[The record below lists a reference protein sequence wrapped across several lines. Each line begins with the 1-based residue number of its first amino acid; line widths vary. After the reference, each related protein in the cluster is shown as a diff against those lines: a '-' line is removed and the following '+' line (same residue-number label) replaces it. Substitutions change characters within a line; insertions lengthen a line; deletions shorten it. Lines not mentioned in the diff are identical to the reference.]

1 MKVHFNTKRQK
12 DPTRDQGMKVPYA
25 PAKRRAPKWRWYLIL
40 LIVSSP
46 LIYFLFK
53 LVFSQVVISAPGLIT
68 LEKISINSSGT
79 GYVDQINVELG
90 NTVPQGHVMVELGS
104 PALDEREHVL
114 QAELNH
120 LGSSL
125 PPSGLRT
132 ESLLRNRIELAKKNV
147 GYHKEKQRKVRFLFD
162 QGAATIAELNQA
174 EAAYD
179 RAQFTLNLAQREL
192 SAQLERTRKD
202 QLQPEVQY
210 SNRRQLILAELE
222 TIKEQRKR
230 LQQRAPFLGRIL
242 DIIVQEGQ
250 TLSPGSP
257 ILLMGRMD
265 NPYIVAYLDP
275 KYSKYALSGYKATIK
290 FPDGKTLRAQ
300 VRENST
306 LTRRLPSDLS
316 SPIGD
321 RDLMILVKL
330 DFLLPLSKAES
341 IDGLP
346 VTVRFDFAK

>member
-1 MKVHFNTKRQK
+1 MKVRFNTKRQK

-25 PAKRRAPKWRWYLIL
+25 PAKRRVAQWRWHLIL
-40 LIVSSP
+40 LVVSSP

-53 LVFSQVVISAPGLIT
+53 LMFSLVIITAQGLVA
-68 LEKISINSSGT
+68 LEKISINSSST
-79 GYVDQINVELG
+79 GYVDHINVQVG
-90 NTVPQGHVMVELGS
+90 DTVPQDYMMVELGS

-114 QAELNH
+114 QAELSH

-125 PPSGLRT
+125 SPSGLRT
-132 ESLLRNRIELAKKNV
+132 EILLRNRIELARKNV
-147 GYHKEKQRKVRFLFD
+147 AYHKEKLGKVRFLFD

-174 EAAYD
+174 EADYGQ
-179 RAQFTLNLAQREL
+179 AQFTLNQVQREL
-192 SAQLERTRKD
+192 STQLEKTRRD

-210 SNRRQLILAELE
+210 SSRRQLILAELE

-230 LQQRAPFLGRIL
+230 LEQRAPFLGRIL
-242 DIIVQEGQ
+242 DIFIQEGK
-250 TLSPGSP
+250 TLSPGTP

-265 NPYIVAYLDP
+265 SPYIVAYLDP
-275 KYSKYALSGYKATIK
+275 KYTKYALSGYKATIK

-306 LTRRLPSDLS
+306 LTMRLPADLS

-330 DFLLPLSKAES
+330 DFLAPLSRVES

>member
-1 MKVHFNTKRQK
+1 MKVRFNTKRQK

-25 PAKRRAPKWRWYLIL
+25 PAKRRVAQWRWYLIVL
-40 LIVSSP
+40 VVSSP

-53 LVFSQVVISAPGLIT
+53 LAFSQVVITAQGLIT
-68 LEKISINSSGT
+68 LEKISINSSST
-79 GYVDQINVELG
+79 GYVDQINVQVG
-90 NTVPQGHVMVELGS
+90 DTVSQGHVMVKLGS
-104 PALDEREHVL
+104 PALDGREHVL
-114 QAELNH
+114 QVELNH

-125 PPSGLRT
+125 PPSGLQT
-132 ESLLRNRIELAKKNV
+132 ESLLRNRVELAKKNV
-147 GYHKEKQRKVRFLFD
+147 AYHKEKLGKVRFLFD
-162 QGAATIAELNQA
+162 QGAATIAELNQT
-174 EAAYD
+174 EAGYD
-179 RAQFTLNLAQREL
+179 RAQFTLNQAQREL
-192 SAQLERTRKD
+192 SAQLEKTRRD

-222 TIKEQRKR
+222 TITEQRKR
-230 LQQRAPFLGRIL
+230 LQQQAPFLGRIL
-242 DIIVQEGQ
+242 DIFIQEGQ

-265 NPYIVAYLDP
+265 SPYIVAYLDP
-275 KYSKYALSGYKATIK
+275 KYAKYALSGYKATIK
-290 FPDGKTLRAQ
+290 LPAGKTLRAQ
-300 VRENST
+300 VKENST
-306 LTRRLPSDLS
+306 LTRRLPADLS

-330 DFLLPLSKAES
+330 DFLAPLSRAES